1 MIVPTT
7 PTMPT
12 LAALELEPIKRNSEL
27 GYYTNFVNFFDMAA
41 LAIPAEKRNDGLPS
55 GITLIG
61 ACGSD
66 HRLAALAEKI
76 LPHLHGS
83 TSSTEVPAYTVV
95 AQPLPFTEPTVQ
107 LAVVGAHLDG
117 QPLNWQLIERG
128 ARKIAATHTAPHY
141 RLYALHGTIPP
152 KPGLAR
158 VAQDGKAIEIEVWEL
173 PLRNF
178 GEFVAEVPAPLAIG
192 SLEIDGGKW
201 IKGFVCEPGAIADAK
216 DISAYGGWRA
226 FVAIQAA

>member
-1 MIVPTT
+1 
-7 PTMPT
+7 
-12 LAALELEPIKRNSEL
+12 
-27 GYYTNFVNFFDMAA
+27 
-41 LAIPAEKRNDGLPS
+41 
-55 GITLIG
+55 
-61 ACGSD
+61 
-66 HRLAALAEKI
+66 
-76 LPHLHGS
+76 
-83 TSSTEVPAYTVV
+83 
-95 AQPLPFTEPTVQ
+95 
-107 LAVVGAHLDG
+107 
-117 QPLNWQLIERG
+117 
-128 ARKIAATHTAPHY
+128 
-141 RLYALHGTIPP
+141 LYALHGTIPP